1 MGLVMRPRRGLMRL
15 AAGSAVVDSHRARR
29 ARAEQ
34 ERIND
39 QAQAV
44 FEATRGDAAPPAA
57 NGSERSARPY
67 GEFDERAVT
76 KAPLPDK

>member
-1 MGLVMRPRRGLMRL
+1 MGLVMRPRWGLLRL
-15 AAGSAVVDSHRARR
+15 AAGSAVFGSPGTRR

-44 FEATRGDAAPPAA
+44 FEATRGAAAPPDTSESDRNARLHGEDDARAA
-57 NGSERSARPY
+57 AE
-67 GEFDERAVT
+67 
-76 KAPLPDK
+76 APSPGT